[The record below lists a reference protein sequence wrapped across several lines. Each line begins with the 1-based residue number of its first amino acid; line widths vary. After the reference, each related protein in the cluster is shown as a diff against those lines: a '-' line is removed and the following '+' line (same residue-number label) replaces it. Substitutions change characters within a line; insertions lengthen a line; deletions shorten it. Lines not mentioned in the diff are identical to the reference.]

1 MLENFEEKPV
11 SDTNN
16 AMHAFSGTPRA
27 LPVITLEG
35 MRAVLPGPDGLLS
48 PWPRRTCHEQRDAI
62 LFVSETPMDLNARAP
77 MKRDAV
83 WLHGIRDN
91 SYYGSH
97 GSGLGNVCRFSKARA
112 PLGMRHG
119 YMGFCDNSNQGA
131 LVPAWDNV
139 CRHPKARA
147 IWGGVRQGCLDL

>member
-1 MLENFEEKPV
+1 
-11 SDTNN
+11 
-16 AMHAFSGTPRA
+16 MHAFSGTPRVA
-27 LPVITLEG
+27 SFRARGLEV
-35 MRAVLPGPDGLLS
+35 AVFPGPDGLLI
-48 PWPRRTCHEQRDAI
+48 PWPWRTCHEQRDAI

-112 PLGMRHG
+112 
-119 YMGFCDNSNQGA
+119 
-131 LVPAWDNV
+131 
-139 CRHPKARA
+139 